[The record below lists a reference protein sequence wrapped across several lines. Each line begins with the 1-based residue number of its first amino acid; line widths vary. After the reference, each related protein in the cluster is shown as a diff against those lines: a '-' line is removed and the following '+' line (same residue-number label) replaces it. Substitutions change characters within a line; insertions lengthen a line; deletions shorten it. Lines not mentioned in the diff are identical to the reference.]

1 MDSLDRR
8 IIELLRHHSR
18 TPYGD
23 IGDEVGLS
31 ASAVKRR
38 VDRLVEKGIL
48 RGFTVEVDP
57 VVDGLAVEAYVE
69 LYCQGTVSPGDLKR
83 ILAGIPEII
92 SAGTVSGD
100 ADAMVHMRATDI
112 QALEDAI
119 ERIRVAP
126 NVTHTKSTIVLSS
139 LIDRPRPRS
148 DR

>member
-1 MDSLDRR
+1 M
-8 IIELLRHHSR
+8 
-18 TPYGD
+18 PYGD
-23 IGDEVGLS
+23 IGSDVGLS

-38 VDRLVEKGIL
+38 VDRLVERGII

-69 LYCQGTVSPGDLKR
+69 LYCQGTVSPSDLKR

-119 ERIRVAP
+119 ERIRVAH

-148 DR
+148 DS

>member
-1 MDSLDRR
+1 MDALDRN
-8 IIELLRHHSR
+8 IIGLLRIHSR
-18 TPYGD
+18 MPYGE
-23 IGDEVGLS
+23 IGDQVGLS

-38 VDRLVEKGIL
+38 ADRLVEQGIIK
-48 RGFTVEVDP
+48 GFTLEVDP

-69 LYCQGTVSPGDLKR
+69 LYCQGTVSPSDLKR
-83 ILAGIPEII
+83 ILSGVPEVIG
-92 SAGTVSGD
+92 AGTVSGD
-100 ADAMVHMRATDI
+100 ADAIVHMRASDI

-139 LIDRPRPRS
+139 LIDRPRLRS